1 MNKDWVSL
9 LEKQKQTILQDSQ
22 KLYII
27 NAGRMNHGKSS
38 LFNSLLGKPVFA
50 VEDIRT
56 TRKQQEADFDKDV
69 ILVDTPGLEA
79 DQSDDAAAFNAYKRA
94 NLIVFVHSVKTGA
107 VEGEEIRNIQ
117 LMEKEAPSSEYFWKH
132 FILVLTSID
141 EYSADEADQAQMKKI
156 ETASLEN
163 IKKACGREG
172 FPVFCVSN
180 TRYSKGLEKQNSK
193 LMELSGVKE
202 LKGFIN
208 NHLDTY
214 KKEQSDLA
222 QQRFA
227 KAKEETLKEVQ
238 AERYRIAH
246 RFSSEAQKWDAWQ
259 SKISERLNGFVKEIE
274 DLNGQLRQARSE
286 YQNLKSEYERI
297 S

>member
-180 TRYSKGLEKQNSK
+180 TRYSKGVEKQNSK

-208 NHLDTY
+208 SHLGIY
-214 KKEQSDLA
+214 RKEQSDLA

-227 KAKEETLKEVQ
+227 KAKEEALKVL
-238 AERYRIAH
+238 
-246 RFSSEAQKWDAWQ
+246 QKEGSDIGARLNNNKQQWTAWQ
-259 SKISERLNGFVKEIE
+259 NKLAERLNGLVKEAE
-274 DLNGQLRQARSE
+274 ELKRQLRQARSD
-286 YQNLKSEYERI
+286 YQNLQSEYNRI
-297 S
+297 